1 MTNLTHAE
9 LHDVTGGR
17 LIVAIGGAFLAGV
30 LGGYVAKKT
39 EQFLDGLSE
48 PDQEP
53 DETKAD
59 AG

>member
-1 MTNLTHAE
+1 MNVLSHSE

-30 LGGYVAKKT
+30 LGGYVAEKT

-53 DETKAD
+53 DETKPEAS
-59 AG
+59 